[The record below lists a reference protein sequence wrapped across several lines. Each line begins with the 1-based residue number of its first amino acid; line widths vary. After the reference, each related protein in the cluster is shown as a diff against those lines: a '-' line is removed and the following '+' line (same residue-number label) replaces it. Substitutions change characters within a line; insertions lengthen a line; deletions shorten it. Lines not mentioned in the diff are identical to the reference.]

1 MQLPTIL
8 DDTYEIL
15 SPLAQGGMGEI
26 FLATHRR
33 LARNV
38 AVKVLS
44 AEFGAQTEWVARF
57 RREAMILGQLRHP
70 NVVHVLDFNVT
81 ADGQPYM
88 AMELIEGPDLT
99 AALSAGRRFSPAE
112 TLSIIRQVASALA
125 AAHALNIVH
134 RDLKPENVV
143 LCEVPGQTPVVKVID
158 FGISLWGEADRIT
171 VERTVFGTPEYMAP
185 EQAQGLRDIDARTDQ
200 FSLAVLAYTLLKNRP
215 PFSGDTPVAI
225 LYQVV
230 HCDPSPVGPFEGWD
244 ATPVEKVI
252 QRGMARA
259 REDRYPSVLEFA
271 AALETAMLEGG
282 ALSAAASG
290 ATTASGTTTAAATT
304 SPERAT
310 TPSARAASE
319 PEEPEIIID
328 HSPTLKTRRPR
339 VLPRFLAAAAIAIGL
354 SLSMASPSGHQLVG
368 HGVGRV
374 REGVRSGW
382 AHVST
387 RVNALVGAAPKGDA
401 APRAAVA
408 VARTAI

>member
-81 ADGQPYM
+81 PEGQPYM

-99 AALSAGRRFSPAE
+99 AALCAGRRFSPAE
-112 TLSIIRQVASALA
+112 TLSIIRQVASARA
-125 AAHALNIVH
+125 AAHALDVVH
-134 RDLKPENVV
+134 RDLKADNVV
-143 LCEVPGQTPVVKVID
+143 LTEVPGQMPVVKVID
-158 FGISLWGEADRIT
+158 FGISLWGAASRIT
-171 VERTVFGTPEYMAP
+171 AEHTVFGTPEYMAP
-185 EQAQGLRDIDARTDQ
+185 EQAQGLRDQVDARTDQ

-230 HCDPSPVGPFEGWD
+230 HCDPAPVGPFEGWD
-244 ATPVEKVI
+244 ATHVEKVI

-259 REDRYPSVLEFA
+259 REDRYPSVLGVRRRA
-271 AALETAMLEGG
+271 RDRHARGG
-282 ALSAAASG
+282 ALSG
-290 ATTASGTTTAAATT
+290 AGHRCGTTTATTMTTAPT
-304 SPERAT
+304 SPRA
-310 TPSARAASE
+310 
-319 PEEPEIIID
+319 
-328 HSPTLKTRRPR
+328 H
-339 VLPRFLAAAAIAIGL
+339 G
-354 SLSMASPSGHQLVG
+354 
-368 HGVGRV
+368 GVG
-374 REGVRSGW
+374 
-382 AHVST
+382 
-387 RVNALVGAAPKGDA
+387 
-401 APRAAVA
+401 PRRQR
-408 VARTAI
+408 ARHRNRL